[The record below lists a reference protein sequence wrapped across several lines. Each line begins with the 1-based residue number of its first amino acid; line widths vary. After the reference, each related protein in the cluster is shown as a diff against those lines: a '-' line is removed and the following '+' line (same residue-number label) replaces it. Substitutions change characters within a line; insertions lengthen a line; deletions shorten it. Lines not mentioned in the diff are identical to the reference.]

1 MSGDV
6 TEVLAGFA
14 ASLQYDDLP
23 GHVRD
28 HCKNVLL
35 DTLACAVAG
44 HRGEETQQ
52 VAALASALAQS
63 NESSVI
69 GGDRL
74 SLAGAT
80 ILNGYLVTAVTMCD
94 VHRSTLTHV
103 TPEVIPPALAIAE
116 RDGLSGRDLMVAIA
130 AGCEVTTRIGIG
142 LDYPAFRA
150 KGWHGPG
157 VLGPFGAAA
166 AVGRLRRFDTET
178 MAKAFGLAGSQ
189 AAGTFAAWGTPTV
202 KFHQCRG
209 ALSGLMAAL
218 LAEQKFLATREFL
231 TAKDGGLYNTY
242 ANGGRPEAVTADL
255 GKRWE
260 LEQIALRL
268 WPSAS
273 SIQGMNTALF
283 DLVEQHKIDP
293 ARVKKVRVALSQ
305 PVFDLHG
312 KLAHYKAKFD
322 ALISGHYT
330 AAVILHDQ
338 ELTLAQ
344 FEPARYDD
352 PKHAARRGRADRD
365 PSGCGADRRAG
376 GGRDR
381 DRRHDAHG
389 ALRPSS
395 RFGREP
401 AVARPDRE
409 QIPHLC
415 GRRAGRL
422 RHRGGDRGGR
432 RSGKPGLGAKTHGHA
447 PRGAAARASRPRDA
461 GRRPRLTRSPA
472 GVTRA
477 RIPSVEAA
485 RAGAVLH
492 RNQKHAH

>member
-1 MSGDV
+1 MSANV

-14 ASLQYDDLP
+14 ASLQYDDIP
-23 GHVRD
+23 ERVRD
-28 HCKNVLL
+28 HCKNLLL

-52 VAALASALAQS
+52 IAALASGLAQS
-63 NESSVI
+63 YESSII
-69 GGDRL
+69 GGEAL

-80 ILNGYLVTAVTMCD
+80 LLNGYLVTAVTMCD
-94 VHRSTLTHV
+94 VHRPTLTHV
-103 TPEVIPPALAIAE
+103 TPEVMPPALAIAE
-116 RDGLSGRDLMVAIA
+116 RDGLSGRDLIVATA
-130 AGCEVTTRIGIG
+130 AGCEVTTRIGVG

-209 ALSGLMAAL
+209 ALSGLLAAL

-231 TAKDGGLYNTY
+231 TASDGGLYNVY

-260 LEQIALRL
+260 LAQIALRL

-283 DLVEQHKIDP
+283 DLIERHKIDP
-293 ARVKKVRVALSQ
+293 AKVKKVRIALSQ
-305 PVFDLHG
+305 PTFDLHG
-312 KLAHYKAKFD
+312 KLAHYKGKFD

-352 PKHAARRGRADRD
+352 PKM
-365 PSGCGADRRAG
+365 RRAAAEQIELHA
-376 GGRDR
+376 DP
-381 DRRHDAHG
+381 
-389 ALRPSS
+389 ALS
-395 RFGREP
+395 GVE
-401 AVARPDRE
+401 AVAEIEMEDATLNAHCQHPRGSPENPLSRGEIEGKFRTYADGVLSPSVIAATIDAVANLENLGSVRKLME
-409 QIPHLC
+409 MLRAVP
-415 GRRAGRL
+415 RRAQAER
-422 RHRGGDRGGR
+422 
-432 RSGKPGLGAKTHGHA
+432 A
-447 PRGAAARASRPRDA
+447 PLAASA
-461 GRRPRLTRSPA
+461 
-472 GVTRA
+472 
-477 RIPSVEAA
+477 
-485 RAGAVLH
+485 
-492 RNQKHAH
+492 

>member
-23 GHVRD
+23 AGVRD
-28 HCKNVLL
+28 HCKNLLL

-52 VAALASALAQS
+52 LAALASGLAQS
-63 NESSVI
+63 SESSVI
-69 GGDRL
+69 GGEAL

-103 TPEVIPPALAIAE
+103 TPEVMPPALAIAE
-116 RDGLSGRDLMVAIA
+116 RDGLSGRDLLVAIA

-166 AVGRLRRFDTET
+166 AVGRLRRFDAET
-178 MAKAFGLAGSQ
+178 MARAFGLAGSQ

-209 ALSGLMAAL
+209 ALSGLIAAL
-218 LAEQKFLATREFL
+218 LAEQEFLATREFL
-231 TAKDGGLYNTY
+231 TAKDGGLYNVY
-242 ANGGRPEAVTADL
+242 ADGGRPAAVTADL

-273 SIQGMNTALF
+273 SIQGMNTAMF
-283 DLVEQHKIDP
+283 DLIERHKIDP
-293 ARVKKVRVALSQ
+293 AKVKKVRVALSQ
-305 PVFDLHG
+305 AAFDLHG
-312 KLAHYKAKFD
+312 KLAQYKGKFD

-352 PKHAARRGRADRD
+352 PKMRRAAAEQIEIRADATLSGVQAVVEIESDGATLKSRCD
-365 PSGCGADRRAG
+365 HPRGSAENPLSRGEIEGKFRTYADGVLSPSAIAGTIDAVGDLESVSSVRKLMDMLRAAPRRAQ
-376 GGRDR
+376 
-381 DRRHDAHG
+381 A
-389 ALRPSS
+389 
-395 RFGREP
+395 E
-401 AVARPDRE
+401 
-409 QIPHLC
+409 
-415 GRRAGRL
+415 RATL
-422 RHRGGDRGGR
+422 
-432 RSGKPGLGAKTHGHA
+432 
-447 PRGAAARASRPRDA
+447 AAAR
-461 GRRPRLTRSPA
+461 G
-472 GVTRA
+472 
-477 RIPSVEAA
+477 
-485 RAGAVLH
+485 
-492 RNQKHAH
+492 